1 MSNPL
6 QSVATVL
13 GRLMLV
19 TIFLA
24 SAVGNKIPNFGDV
37 AQAMASV
44 GIPFPQ
50 VMLVGAIAFMLLGG
64 VAVVVGFKAR
74 FGAALLLVFLA
85 LATFYFHGFWN
96 FEGAEQQAQIIQ
108 FMKNLSIAGAMLL
121 IMANGPGPL
130 TVDRR
135 SAEPAVAG

>member
-1 MSNPL
+1 MPHPL
-6 QSVATVL
+6 QRTATVL

-19 TIFLA
+19 TIFFA
-24 SAVGNKIPNFGDV
+24 SALGNKIPNFGEV

-44 GIPFPQ
+44 GIPLPR

-74 FGAALLLVFLA
+74 LGAALLLVFLA
-85 LATFYFHGFWN
+85 LATYYFHGFWN
-96 FEGAEQQAQIIQ
+96 FEGAEQQAQAIQ

-130 TVDRR
+130 ALGQPE
-135 SAEPAVAG
+135 SSPAAAT